1 MGNPYTKKGV
11 PGAEEEYFDDD
22 IVVTPQPTPKTATQG
37 AKNGVTY
44 NDDDDYISR
53 RVKEESSL
61 DNIPVVTPKTA
72 TQGAGTTG
80 STNTTQGA
88 NTSGANGSTN
98 VSTNGTNGVN
108 GSTTTTTPQ
117 DDKSKA
123 MNILDTS
130 YADTLKAYGGLVNKL
145 EEEKRVAKENDAIAR
160 RREANMQMISSITD
174 GLAGLANLIGV
185 SKGASHINLQ
195 SSTAALDPKFEA
207 ARQQRRADMKD
218 INTRLEQKA
227 NELAAIQERYG
238 TAKANLQAKDDAEK
252 AAGERFN
259 KEMTFKE
266 KSHEETMAF
275 NFEKMRLDDAFRNLT
290 LAETI
295 RHNKAAEKNAAAS
308 YSLAYKKY
316 QQELKKDMIGLTC
329 GDSIVDIPKK
339 NINNET
345 IGAIYNLV
353 EPEVREKFF
362 GEVGYQ
368 DSKGK
373 PTLEHM
379 LAMVGMAS
387 QGTSPNAIAIQT
399 KIKALGNNSE
409 SSGKKKKVD
418 W

>member
-22 IVVTPQPTPKTATQG
+22 IVVTPQPTPKPNATQG

-44 NDDDDYISR
+44 NDDYVSG

-61 DNIPVVTPKTA
+61 DNIPVVTPKPNA
-72 TQGAGTTG
+72 TQTNV
-80 STNTTQGA
+80 STNVSTDGTS
-88 NTSGANGSTN
+88 TSGANGS
-98 VSTNGTNGVN
+98 
-108 GSTTTTTPQ
+108 TTTTPQ

-123 MNILDTS
+123 MGILDAS
-130 YADTLKAYGGLVNKL
+130 YADTLKAYGGLVEKL

-207 ARQQRRADMKD
+207 ARLQRRADMKD

-259 KEMTFKE
+259 KEMDFKQT
-266 KSHEETMAF
+266 SHDETMAF
-275 NFEKMRLDDAFRNLT
+275 KWEEMRLNDEFRNKS

-295 RHNKAAEKNAAAS
+295 KAREENIKLGKAQLGLQAKR
-308 YSLAYKKY
+308 LK
-316 QQELKKDMIGLTC
+316 QEMAKDMVGLTC
-329 GDSIVDIPKK
+329 GNSIVDIPKK

-345 IGAIYNLV
+345 IGAIYQLV
-353 EPEVREKFF
+353 EPEVKEAFF
-362 GEVGYQ
+362 GNATDWLGNSQ
-368 DSKGK
+368 SGK
-373 PTLEHM
+373 PTLEQM

-387 QGTSPNAIAIQT
+387 QGDSANAVAIQT
-399 KIKALGNNSE
+399 KIKALSNNSE

>member
-22 IVVTPQPTPKTATQG
+22 IVVTPQPKPATTPAQ
-37 AKNGVTY
+37 NPVT
-44 NDDDDYISR
+44 
-53 RVKEESSL
+53 
-61 DNIPVVTPKTA
+61 
-72 TQGAGTTG
+72 
-80 STNTTQGA
+80 
-88 NTSGANGSTN
+88 TN
-98 VSTNGTNGVN
+98 VSTNGANTSGTN

-117 DDKSKA
+117 DEKSKA

-130 YADTLKAYGGLVNKL
+130 YADTLKAYGGLVEKL

-238 TAKANLQAKDDAEK
+238 TAKASLQAKDDAEK

-266 KSHEETMAF
+266 ESHDETMAF
-275 NFEKMRLDDAFRNLT
+275 KWEEMRLNDEFRNKS

-295 RHNKAAEKNAAAS
+295 KAREENNKIARGQLAIQSKRLKN
-308 YSLAYKKY
+308 
-316 QQELKKDMIGLTC
+316 ELSKDVVGLTC
-329 GDSIVDIPKK
+329 GNSIIDVPRK

-353 EPEVREKFF
+353 EPEVKEAFF
-362 GEVGYQ
+362 GVNENYTMN
-368 DSKGK
+368 SAR
-373 PTLEHM
+373 PTLEQM
-379 LAMVGMAS
+379 LAVVGMAS
-387 QGTSPNAIAIQT
+387 QGTSPNATAIQT